1 MSVESESEAAW
12 KGFVVAVI
20 CGGVGTVIG
29 MIAGFVVGSLADTLV
44 FATTGNDSFLYG
56 YVLAE
61 AGTYVGIAVGMMA
74 GIEAGIS
81 TATGAIRKLR
91 EQSAYYSV

>member
-1 MSVESESEAAW
+1 M
-12 KGFVVAVI
+12 
-20 CGGVGTVIG
+20 
-29 MIAGFVVGSLADTLV
+29 VGSLADTLV

-61 AGTYVGIAVGMMA
+61 AGTYVGIAVGMMV

-81 TATGAIRKLR
+81 TATDAIRKLR
-91 EQSAYYSV
+91 EQSEYYSV

>member
-1 MSVESESEAAW
+1 MSVESTTEAAW
-12 KGFVVAVI
+12 KGFFVAVI
-20 CGGVGTVIG
+20 CGGVTVIG

-61 AGTYVGIAVGMMA
+61 AGSYAGVVLGMLVGI
-74 GIEAGIS
+74 ESGIS
-81 TATGAIRKLR
+81 IATSAIRKLR
-91 EQSAYYSV
+91 EQSEYSSV

>member
-1 MSVESESEAAW
+1 MSVESTTEAAW
-12 KGFVVAVI
+12 KGLFVAVI

-61 AGTYVGIAVGMMA
+61 AGSYAGVVLGMLVGI
-74 GIEAGIS
+74 ESGIS
-81 TATGAIRKLR
+81 IATSAIRKLR
-91 EQSAYYSV
+91 EQSEYSSV

>member
-1 MSVESESEAAW
+1 MSVESETEAAW
-12 KGFVVAVI
+12 KGFFVAVI

-29 MIAGFVVGSLADTLV
+29 MLAGFVVGSLADTLV

-61 AGTYVGIAVGMMA
+61 AGSYVGVVLGMLV
-74 GIEAGIS
+74 GIESGIS
-81 TATGAIRKLR
+81 IATSAIRKLR
-91 EQSAYYSV
+91 EQSEYYSV

>member
-12 KGFVVAVI
+12 KGFFVAVI
-20 CGGVGTVIG
+20 SGGVGTVIG
-29 MIAGFVVGSLADTLV
+29 MIAGFVVGSLADTLA
-44 FATTGNDSFLYG
+44 FATTGNDDFLYG

-61 AGTYVGIAVGMMA
+61 AGTYIGVALGMMV

-81 TATGAIRKLR
+81 IATSAIRKLR
-91 EQSAYYSV
+91 EQSEYYSV